1 MDPKEILSELRNLY
15 IAKSIIVPSENGIME
30 ADDTVIID
38 KLLELY
44 SDGYLNRSFENVF
57 EMALERKKA
66 LCSENTAVKYRADY
80 KRFIS
85 G

>member
-66 LCSENTAVKYRADY
+66 LCSENTAVKYRTDY